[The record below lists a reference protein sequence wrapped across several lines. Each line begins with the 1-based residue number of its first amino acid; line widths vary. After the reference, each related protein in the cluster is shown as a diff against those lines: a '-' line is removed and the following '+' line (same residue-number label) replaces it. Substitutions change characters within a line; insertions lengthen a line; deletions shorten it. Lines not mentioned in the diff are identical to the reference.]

1 MDLEGPECRKAC
13 PCRETDGRYLC
24 GSCGL
29 DRFCG
34 GERSRIARGY
44 TLLVCTHCS
53 QLALTQLTLHSFHP
67 AAQRVRAII
76 KSGELGEIKSLKG
89 EFAIPSLLSPLFF
102 MKDDVRYSFDL
113 GGGCLMDMGGERRPW
128 YARGNLLILANNSIP
143 SVCDSLPD

>member
-1 MDLEGPECRKAC
+1 MADTSAEAAALIAFAEEKGLVLLEAIHYWYALIVR
-13 PCRETDGRYLC
+13 
-24 GSCGL
+24 
-29 DRFCG
+29 
-34 GERSRIARGY
+34 
-44 TLLVCTHCS
+44 

-128 YARGNLLILANNSIP
+128 HAHGNLLILANNSIP